1 MIEFSYST
9 NGEVQNDVEW
19 VLSGVWSGKNL
30 PINKKF
36 NEPFSKLN
44 AAKNFTGEK
53 GDLFS
58 FSLNTHTLVGL
69 LGLGDKT
76 KLKPEDLRRVAAK
89 VFKGILA
96 KKFKKIAVDFHS
108 FEIAKDPVVTAKIL
122 GEAFI
127 LSAYVFDKYKSEK
140 KKVVLPEICFIVK
153 GKNVQKKIEETLAKV
168 QIVTEGVAFARTIIN
183 EPPNILNSLTLASTV
198 EKDIKTVTKG
208 SSTVKIKILNKQQ
221 IQKERMNLLLSVNKG
236 SAFEPRVVHL
246 TYTPKKK
253 PTKHVVLVGK
263 GLTFD
268 SGGYSLKSGTGM
280 MNMKFDMAGAAT
292 MYAAFRNAVLLKSPY
307 KITCLLGITDN
318 MISSR
323 ATTPDSIITG
333 RNGKTVEI
341 LNTDAE
347 GRLVLGDVLDYGC
360 EQEPDEIIDAATL
373 TGACVAALGAEV
385 CGVMGNNQKLIDR
398 IKASA
403 QAESEYIWQLPL
415 IDEHRND
422 IKSTVADIKNIG
434 SGNAG
439 AQKGAVFLE
448 EFIKKDKGIAWAHLD
463 IAGVGD
469 SQSHL
474 PYCPEKGASG
484 VMIRTVTNYLTH

>member
-1 MIEFSYST
+1 MIEFSYSI
-9 NGEVQNDVEW
+9 NGEVQKDVEW

-36 NEPFSKLN
+36 NQPFSQLN

-58 FSLNTHTLVGL
+58 FSLNPHTLVGL

-76 KLKPEDLRRVAAK
+76 KMKAEDLRRVAAK
-89 VFKGILA
+89 IFKSILS
-96 KKFKKIAVDFHS
+96 KKFKKVAIDFHS
-108 FEIAKDPVVTAKIL
+108 FEISKDPTATAKIL
-122 GEAFI
+122 GEAFL
-127 LSAYVFDKYKSEK
+127 LSAYIFDKYKSEK
-140 KKVVLPEICFIVK
+140 RKATIPEVCFIVN
-153 GKNVQKKIEETLAKV
+153 GKAVQNKIEHTLASVK
-168 QIVTEGVAFARTIIN
+168 IVTEGVCFARNIIN
-183 EPPNILNSLTLASTV
+183 EPPNVLNSLTLASTV
-198 EKDIKTVTKG
+198 EKDIKAVTKG
-208 SSTVKIKILNKQQ
+208 NSSVKIKVLNKQQ
-221 IQKERMNLLLSVNKG
+221 IQKERMNLLLAVNRG
-236 SAFEPRVVHL
+236 SEHEPRVVHL

-253 PTKHVVLVGK
+253 ATKHIVLVGK

-268 SGGYSLKSGTGM
+268 SGGYSLKSGTSM

-318 MISSR
+318 MISSK
-323 ATTPDSIITG
+323 ATTPDSVVTG

-360 EQEPDEIIDAATL
+360 EQEPDVILDAATL
-373 TGACVAALGAEV
+373 TGACVAALGIEV
-385 CGVMGNNQKLIDR
+385 CGLMGNDQKLMDK
-398 IKASA
+398 IKACA
-403 QAESEYIWQLPL
+403 TAENEYIWQLPL

-422 IKSTVADIKNIG
+422 IKSNVADLKNIG

-439 AQKGAVFLE
+439 AQKGALFLE
-448 EFIKKDKGIAWAHLD
+448 EFITKDKGIAWAHFD

-484 VMIRTVTNYLTH
+484 VMIRTLTNYLTH